1 MNQDE
6 PQPVFQS
13 FDPRAE
19 LLVSERNLPHWF
31 QPGAAIFVTFRTADS
46 MPAEV
51 VQRWQRELE
60 DWLRTRD
67 LPIGL
72 AQSTVSRHLMTH
84 DRMME
89 QLAPNQRS
97 EFQKRSDQLFHRS
110 LDACHGACVLR
121 DPEIAKIVGE
131 TLLFHRG
138 TKYELDRLVVMPN
151 HVHAIVQFDP
161 ESNLSVVSQS
171 WMRYSARQIN
181 QALGTSG
188 PFWQPEPFDHI
199 IRSPEQFH
207 YLQQYIFDNPAKAK
221 LRPGAFLY
229 WERTNS
235 NPPE

>member
-1 MNQDE
+1 MNEDK
-6 PQPVFQS
+6 PPPVFQS

-46 MPAEV
+46 MPSEV
-51 VQRWQRELE
+51 ILRWRRELE
-60 DWLRTRD
+60 DWLRRRG

-72 AQSTVSRHLMTH
+72 AQSTVSRHLMNH
-84 DRMME
+84 EDMIAR
-89 QLAPNQRS
+89 LDPSQRS
-97 EFQKRSDQLFHRS
+97 ELQKRSDQLFHRS

-121 DPEIAKIVGE
+121 APEIAKTVGDAM
-131 TLLFHRG
+131 LFHMG

-151 HVHAIVQFDP
+151 HVHAIVQFYP
-161 ESNLSVVSQS
+161 ESDLSVVSQS

-199 IRSPEQFH
+199 IRSPEQFR
-207 YLQQYIFDNPAKAK
+207 YLQQYILDNPAKAK
-221 LRPGAFLY
+221 LRPGEFLY
-229 WERTNS
+229 RERAAS
-235 NPPE
+235 NLPE

>member
-6 PQPVFQS
+6 PQPVFKS
-13 FDPRAE
+13 FDPCAE

-60 DWLRTRD
+60 
-67 LPIGL
+67 
-72 AQSTVSRHLMTH
+72 
-84 DRMME
+84 E
-89 QLAPNQRS
+89 
-97 EFQKRSDQLFHRS
+97 LFHRS

-221 LRPGAFLY
+221 LRPGEFLY